1 MITQENTAIIIPARL
16 QASRLPNKPLLE
28 IHGKPMIQ
36 HVWEKAVLSQL
47 GEVLVATDSED
58 IKNLIE
64 GLGGN
69 ACMTSTKHTSGT
81 DRIFEA
87 LNKIDLDQRIEFII
101 NLQGDLPTINTEAL
115 STVLSL
121 IEDDRSEIGT
131 LACVF
136 RNKSE
141 IRKNQV
147 VKAYCDYKEN
157 EISTLGLDFTRKSD
171 SYDHNKLY
179 HHIGIY
185 SFRKESLKKFV
196 SLSQTERE
204 KNEKLEQLRAL
215 DNDMKIKVGLID
227 FLPLGVDTPEDL
239 EEIKEILKK

>member
-1 MITQENTAIIIPARL
+1 MITQDNTAIIIPARL

-69 ACMTSTKHTSGT
+69 ACMTSAKHISGT
-81 DRIFEA
+81 DRIYEA
-87 LNKIDLDQRIEFII
+87 LNKFDLDQRIEFII
-101 NLQGDLPTINTEAL
+101 NLQGDLPTINSEAL
-115 STVLSL
+115 SAVLSL
-121 IEDDRSEIGT
+121 IKEEGSEMGT
-131 LACVF
+131 LASVF
-136 RNKSE
+136 SDKSE
-141 IRKNQV
+141 IKKNQV
-147 VKAYCDYKEN
+147 VKVLCDFKEN
-157 EISTLGLDFTRKSD
+157 ESSSLALDFIRKNNN
-171 SYDHNKLY
+171 YDENKLY

-185 SFRKESLKKFV
+185 SFRRESLKKFV

-239 EEIKEILKK
+239 VEIKEILKQ